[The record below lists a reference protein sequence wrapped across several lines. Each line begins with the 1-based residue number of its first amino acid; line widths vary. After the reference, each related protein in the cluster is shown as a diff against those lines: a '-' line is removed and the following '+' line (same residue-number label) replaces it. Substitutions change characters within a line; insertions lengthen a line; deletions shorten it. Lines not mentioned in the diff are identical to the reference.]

1 MELDSN
7 ERAQIRL
14 DLGNENGYEVINDL
28 ENVSNKQDLLNYDIR
43 LRQQAVIEYEE
54 GFSDGTY
61 GY

>member
-7 ERAQIRL
+7 EQAQIRL

-28 ENVSNKQDLLNYDIR
+28 ENVSNKQDLLNYVIR

-54 GFSDGTY
+54 GFKNGRTPE
-61 GY
+61 

>member
-28 ENVSNKQDLLNYDIR
+28 ENVSNKQDLLNYVIR

-54 GFSDGTY
+54 GFKNGGTPE
-61 GY
+61 

>member
-28 ENVSNKQDLLNYDIR
+28 ESVNNKQDLLNYVIS
-43 LRQQAVIEYEE
+43 LRKQATI
-54 GFSDGTY
+54 
-61 GY
+61 